1 MNTSA
6 NTVAH
11 SMLAQTR
18 RKPSDMCEYHHHFH
32 HSLSSD
38 RSTPSDI
45 LIPDG
50 IIDLS
55 SCVKPLLC
63 VTRKGRPLRSS
74 DAYSIAELLGRVRSA
89 ITTEGGCE
97 VTLAVF
103 EAMLLGQMIHVPK
116 DACLDE
122 ILMVLFKREVI
133 LEVIDQW
140 SATPYVMGLNKEMLP
155 VFSSHKVFARS
166 MPITQK
172 NLRGFIQR
180 HFIDTLKYLVA
191 DDDSLPW
198 ETDSADEIQPE
209 PPTVR
214 LNLSDIDE
222 SDLISD
228 QFNGFDEFDEFF
240 QRDVVDPYIEG
251 ASLEELGFQEVEE
264 DEDD

>member
-6 NTVAH
+6 NTVTR
-11 SMLAQTR
+11 SMLARIR
-18 RKPSDMCEYHHHFH
+18 RKPSDMCDFH
-32 HSLSSD
+32 QFFQQSLTSD
-38 RSTPSDI
+38 RSSIDDA

-50 IIDLS
+50 VINLS
-55 SCVKPLLC
+55 SCIKPLLC
-63 VTRKGRPLRSS
+63 ITREGRPLRSS
-74 DAYSIAELLGRVRSA
+74 DSYSIAELLGRVRSA
-89 ITTEGGCE
+89 IAAEGGCE

-103 EAMLLGQMIHVPK
+103 EAMLLGQMIHVPA

-133 LEVIDQW
+133 LEVMDQW
-140 SATPYVMGLNKEMLP
+140 SATPYVIGLNDEILP

-180 HFIDTLKYLVA
+180 HLIDTLKYLVA

-198 ETDSADEIQPE
+198 ETDSADEVQLETPNI
-209 PPTVR
+209 VV
-214 LNLSDIDE
+214 NLSDIDDNE
-222 SDLISD
+222 LIAD

-240 QRDVVDPYIEG
+240 QRDVVDPYIDG
-251 ASLEELGFQEVEE
+251 ATLEELGFEE
-264 DEDD
+264 PDEND